1 MSNTHACFDRKTTH
15 SSFDLDVTL
24 AGTLDPALGGTA
36 PTVLQDRI
44 SSLAGQAMNRLFG
57 FGRAPSGPEGT
68 PNCAIGT
75 PLDSRPAVPS
85 SLLSEGHSTAM

>member
-1 MSNTHACFDRKTTH
+1 MH

-24 AGTLDPALGGTA
+24 AGTMDPALSGTA
-36 PTVLQDRI
+36 AAVLPGRI
-44 SSLAGQAMNRLFG
+44 SSLAGQAMNRLLG

-68 PNCAIGT
+68 PNKANGT